1 MKALGSFLR
10 KEINP
15 KVAEGE
21 RLAQEQNNGRKYSGD
36 APVNG
41 ILTNSIDGK
50 YAYT

>member
-1 MKALGSFLR
+1 MKALGSFLP

-15 KVAEGE
+15 KIAEKE
-21 RLAQEQNNGRKYSGD
+21 RLAQEQNSRRKYSGD

-41 ILTNSIDGK
+41 TLINSINGK